1 MIKDC
6 GERVH
11 FTNIWEQS
19 TQGREKSQCK
29 CSKKGATLI
38 YSRKSK
44 EASELEKECA
54 MGKSQKSGGE
64 SDQIM
69 QFYRHFFF
77 KFGFGLNDTGCEQ
90 DLS

>member
-19 TQGREKSQCK
+19 TQGREKNQCK
-29 CSKKGATLI
+29 CSKEGVILI

-44 EASELEKECA
+44 EASEVEKECA

-69 QFYRHFFF
+69 QFYRHFL